1 MQQLTSVSSTVA
13 QHVEWI
19 KLLDQTYEEC
29 EGIDEKYEI
38 VSVSNCNLN
47 HYWRAGVNL
56 PECSEQVG

>member
-1 MQQLTSVSSTVA
+1 MQQLTSVSHSVA

-38 VSVSNCNLN
+38 VSDSNCNLN
-47 HYWRAGVNL
+47 TIGCKF
-56 PECSEQVG
+56 P